1 MNYRFTS
8 TDSTCVSMDLT
19 LDEIAWLRKTL
30 ESVLKA
36 DLADVSKWRTREMIA
51 TLANMQA
58 KAADVMVYEAK
69 DLADKAKL
77 ADDI

>member
-1 MNYRFTS
+1 M
-8 TDSTCVSMDLT
+8 
-19 LDEIAWLRKTL
+19 RKTL
-30 ESVLKA
+30 EAVLKA

-77 ADDI
+77 AEDF